1 MLKKWLSDPNTQTA
15 LMASLGG
22 IFAVIAGVIS
32 HQTDIATGVGGIVF
46 ILAKAVFPA
55 NVALQTDLKAAS
67 EDIVNQVNAKV
78 VTKAALV
85 APVTKA
91 TP

>member
-1 MLKKWLSDPNTQTA
+1 
-15 LMASLGG
+15 
-22 IFAVIAGVIS
+22 
-32 HQTDIATGVGGIVF
+32 
-46 ILAKAVFPA
+46 VFPA

-78 VTKAALV
+78 VTKTALV